1 LDRPAS
7 LLAGVISAGADL
19 PQTPLVAN
27 WTVPESVD
35 LVLFARR
42 GLATAWAAL
51 ALWLVAAFAI
61 FYNFPD
67 APAAGTDAVIMLGGA
82 SNERLPVADQLQDH
96 VDVHG
101 STPDLNLK
109 QWVDRFVVET
119 GAC

>member
-1 LDRPAS
+1 
-7 LLAGVISAGADL
+7 
-19 PQTPLVAN
+19 
-27 WTVPESVD
+27 
-35 LVLFARR
+35 
-42 GLATAWAAL
+42 L

-109 QWVDRFVVET
+109 QWVDRFGCRDRGLLNVMLRPE
-119 GAC
+119 CS